1 MRGAP
6 VTVEIPH
13 HLIAEARLYAG
24 LDHPSD
30 AVCHVL
36 SRYADLIAEVR
47 QLRRRL
53 DEFDRETAVFDEKL
67 EALQALCQ
75 AILDL

>member
-13 HLIAEARLYAG
+13 HLIVEARLYAG
-24 LDHPSD
+24 LEHPGD

-36 SRYADLIAEVR
+36 LRYADLIAEVR